1 MTDPQHP
8 ITLEIC
14 TGDPLGILAAIE
26 GGADRVELCSG
37 LAEGGLTPPT
47 GVTRFAAKRIAT
59 NVLLRPRAGD
69 FVYEPSEIE
78 VMERDAEAA
87 VEAGASGIVIG
98 ALTRDGRIDTQACRR
113 LLRKAEGLQNTFHR
127 AFDVVADPFEALEE
141 IIDMGF
147 TRILTSGQQSSA
159 FEGAELIARLHE
171 KAAGRIR
178 IMAGAGVS
186 PSNAIDVLRTSHA
199 DDLHASARSYIPPA
213 MNYTGTAS
221 MGTADASDGG
231 RLATN
236 PEIVAQL
243 RSAINTYL
251 TES

>member
-1 MTDPQHP
+1 MTESRRR

-14 TGDPLGILAAIE
+14 TGDPQGILAAIK
-26 GGADRVELCSG
+26 GGADRIELCSG
-37 LAEGGLTPPT
+37 LAEGGLTPSA
-47 GVTRFAAKRIAT
+47 GVIRFATQRITT

-69 FVYEPSEIE
+69 FVYDNYEIAT
-78 VMERDAEAA
+78 MENDAEAA

-98 ALTRDGRIDTQACRR
+98 ALTRDGQIDTDACRR

-127 AFDVVADPFEALEE
+127 AFDLLADPFEALEQ

-147 TRILTSGQQSSA
+147 TRILTSGQRSSA
-159 FEGAELIARLHE
+159 AEGAEFLARLHDR
-171 KAAGRIR
+171 AAGRIR

-186 PSNAIDVLRTSHA
+186 PSNALQILRTSHA
-199 DDLHASARSYIPPA
+199 DDLHASARTPVASA
-213 MNYTGTAS
+213 MTYSGNVS
-221 MGTADASDGG
+221 MGSSDASDGT
-231 RLATN
+231 RLATD

-243 RSAINTYL
+243 RAAINTYM

>member
-14 TGDPLGILAAIE
+14 TGDPRGILAAIE

-37 LAEGGLTPPT
+37 LAEGGLTPSL
-47 GVTRFAAKRIAT
+47 GVIRFATERIAT

-69 FVYEPSEIE
+69 FVYDLSEIE
-78 VMERDAEAA
+78 VMERDAETA
-87 VEAGASGIVIG
+87 VEAGACGIVIG

-113 LLRKAEGLQNTFHR
+113 LLKKAEGLHNTFHR
-127 AFDVVADPFEALEE
+127 AFDVVTDPFEALEE

-171 KAAGRIR
+171 QAAGRIR

-186 PSNAIDVLRTSHA
+186 PSNALRILRASHA
-199 DDLHASARSYIPPA
+199 DDLHASARSYMSPA

-251 TES
+251 NES